1 MKTRTISF
9 VAVCSALSVVLLYV
23 MSVMP
28 TMRVAVCAVVSAA
41 TAVTVIRWG
50 KKAGTIQYVV
60 SSLLAFLLLPEKG
73 VAAVY
78 AIFIGHYPVCKS
90 VIEGLN
96 RLWLEWLLKI
106 ILFNL
111 CFAAAYLLMVSLTA
125 VELPVGTAILFAGG
139 NIVFIIYDMA
149 LTVLI
154 DFIAKRTR
162 II

>member
-28 TMRVAVCAVVSAA
+28 TMKIAICAVVSVA
-41 TAVTVIRWG
+41 TAVTVIRCG
-50 KKAGTIQYVV
+50 KKAGAVQYVV
-60 SSLLAFLLLPEKG
+60 SAVLALLLIPEKG
-73 VAAVY
+73 IAAVY
-78 AIFIGHYPVCKS
+78 AIFIGHYAVCKS

-96 RLWLEWLLKI
+96 RLWLEWVLKL

-111 CFAAAYLLMVSLTA
+111 CFAVAYLLMITLTG

-154 DFIAKRTR
+154 DFIVKRTR
-162 II
+162 IV